1 MRTTR
6 FTNKPAKNKLTV
18 LMMLALVLV
27 GAGCSTSVTR
37 MDAAEVK
44 DLSGAWNDTD
54 SQQVSEE
61 MIKDVLSRPWFGE
74 FTRSQSRQPAVIV
87 GEVKNLSHEHI
98 NVNTF
103 VADVERALIN
113 SDKVQFVASSTERE
127 EIRGERKD
135 QDLNASE
142 ATRKAMGQEK
152 GADFMLKGTINTIID
167 ASGKT
172 QLRFY
177 QVDLTLISLA
187 DNRKVWVGQ
196 KKIKKLVER
205 SNLRF

>member
-1 MRTTR
+1 MHWAI
-6 FTNKPAKNKLTV
+6 PKNRYVAL
-18 LMMLALVLV
+18 LALALVL
-27 GAGCSTSVTR
+27 GSTACSTEVTR
-37 MDAAEVK
+37 MDAGEVK

-54 SQQVSEE
+54 AQQVSEE

-74 FTRSQSRQPAVIV
+74 FTRTQNRQPAVIV
-87 GEVKNLSHEHI
+87 GEVVNLSHEHI
-98 NVNTF
+98 NTNTF
-103 VADVERALIN
+103 VADMERALIN
-113 SDKVQFVASSTERE
+113 SGNVQFVASSTERQE
-127 EIRGERKD
+127 VRSERKD

-142 ATRKAMGQEK
+142 ATRKPMGLEK

-177 QVDLTLISLA
+177 QVDLTLINLA